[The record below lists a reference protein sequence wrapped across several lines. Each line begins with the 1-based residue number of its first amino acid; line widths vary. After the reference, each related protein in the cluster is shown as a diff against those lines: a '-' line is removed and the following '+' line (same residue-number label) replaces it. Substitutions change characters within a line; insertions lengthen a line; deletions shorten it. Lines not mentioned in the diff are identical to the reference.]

1 MYRLVTLLQVL
12 RLLGWGGLVRI
23 VRARLSGASSA
34 TVSVRE
40 IGRELTFRFNNSDLV
55 ILLGVFLHRDCD
67 IELDPPPATILDL
80 GANAGYT
87 IAALRHR
94 FPSARIIGLEPD
106 PDSFT
111 TCSVNHRADPHTT
124 ILPRAA
130 AASSGQVAAL
140 GTDSIAMA
148 RQFHPATA
156 TDRGGTITATSIADL
171 ITEFTCADPI
181 LVKMD
186 IEGAELGIFQS
197 PAWLDRIHAIL
208 VEPHGVG
215 TADFLR
221 TTLVEHGFTVT
232 VVGEKLYGR
241 RAPW

>member
-34 TVSVRE
+34 TVPVRE

-106 PDSFT
+106 PDSFAN
-111 TCSVNHRADPHTT
+111 CLANHRADPLTT
-124 ILPRAA
+124 VLPRAA
-130 AASSGQVAAL
+130 AATSGQVAAL
-140 GTDSIAMA
+140 DTDAIAMA
-148 RQFHPATA
+148 RQFQDATA
-156 TDRGGTITATSIADL
+156 ADRSDTITATSITDL
-171 ITEFTCADPI
+171 LTEFSCAGPI

-186 IEGAELGIFQS
+186 IEGAELAIFHA
-197 PAWLDRIHAIL
+197 PAWLERIQAIL
-208 VEPHGVG
+208 VEPHGTG

-221 TTLVEHGFTVT
+221 ATLIAHGFTVT

-241 RAPW
+241 RTPW